1 METTMTAVF
10 GIYYEREKAD
20 RSVEVLTNSSFSKD
34 KVSLLA
40 PADLGTKDLA
50 HDRDAIAGGSTA
62 VVISSVA
69 VGGGIGLAAGVGV
82 LALAG
87 APLLAAPFLGA
98 LVGMGAGGA
107 IGGVID
113 AVDARGPSDPEA
125 RRYEGQIP
133 EGGILVTVHCYSATD
148 IARAR
153 QLLEETGG
161 QFLSSSD
168 ESSTDYRASSEAEGR
183 P

>member
-1 METTMTAVF
+1 MATAMTAVF
-10 GIYYEREKAD
+10 GIFYDREQAD
-20 RSVEVLTNSSFSKD
+20 RSVERLTHSAFSRD
-34 KVSLLA
+34 KVSVLA
-40 PADLGTKDLA
+40 PSDLGTKDLA

-62 VVISSVA
+62 VVVSSVA

-87 APLLAAPFLGA
+87 APLLAAPILGA

-107 IGGVID
+107 IGGAID
-113 AVDARGPSDPEA
+113 AFDAQGPPDREA
-125 RRYEGQIP
+125 KRYEGQIP
-133 EGGILVTVHCYSATD
+133 EGGILVTVHCHSA
-148 IARAR
+148 AEVELAR

-161 QFLSSSD
+161 QFLSTSD
-168 ESSTDYRASSEAEGR
+168 ESAVDYRASSAAEGQ